1 MTSAYSRYSGWI
13 QDFIYEQNWNSLH
26 PVQEE
31 ACHAILDST
40 DHVLICSDTAS
51 GKTEAALFPLLTLLD
66 DNPPASAGILYIS
79 PLKALINDQSR
90 RLELLLKEHHI
101 PVVEWHG
108 DASGYRKER
117 ILKQKQGIIQ
127 ITPESLEA
135 LLITRPEEAKAL
147 FAQLPFIIIDEIHA
161 FIGTQRGLQL
171 QNLLVRLER
180 LTGRSIRRIA
190 LSATVG
196 DPDQAARWLS
206 ASTSRKT
213 TVVMPPAAGRT
224 LLAAQEHF
232 ALKEDLK
239 ESDPLH
245 TPFFQFL
252 YEQVHNR
259 RVLIFC
265 NSRAMT
271 EHVNQGLLAIAKARK
286 EHQKYYTHHGSLS
299 AALRHEAEKAMREGN
314 GPAICTCT
322 VTLELGIDLGDLD
335 LIVEIGAPW
344 SVSSLVQRV
353 GRSGRRNGRSRL
365 LMITLDEP
373 KIRSNPIFDLPWE
386 MLRGA
391 AELDLFIRERWIEPF
406 EEIPKP
412 ASLLFQ
418 QTLAMLAQHNGLSV
432 PDLAREVLTLPAFE
446 GKFSLDEYRELLR
459 HMRTMD
465 YLQLLEDNSLIPGE
479 EGDRLLKDY
488 RFYAVFKDEAAW
500 TVKAGSE
507 TIGTLD
513 ISPGVGIPFLLA
525 GKVWS
530 ASLIFEEKKEI
541 YVEAAEEG
549 TIPIWKPTSAGSLHE
564 KLMVRMLEILLSDET
579 PKWMLSGAK
588 AKLAQARSLASEL
601 GLRNTRILGLNKALV
616 LVLWTSSKVI
626 RSIQDLLQNGL
637 RAVLKIKGVYV
648 SGPLM
653 EIVSELD
660 PGELL
665 NKMAENWPDQPGP
678 DLVLSSLH
686 KLPSIEKYDPML
698 PVKTGRWW
706 YYANR
711 IELPDLM
718 EFLSLLEG
726 PEKKEDPFRQSG
738 ENKP

>member
-1 MTSAYSRYSGWI
+1 MRSAYSRYSGWI
-13 QDFIYEQNWNSLH
+13 QDFIYDQNWEKLH

-31 ACHAILDST
+31 ACHAILDTT

-90 RLELLLKEHHI
+90 RLELLLREHHL

-108 DASGYRKER
+108 DASGHRKEK
-117 ILKQKQGIIQ
+117 ILQKRQGIIQ

-147 FAQLPFIIIDEIHA
+147 FAHLPFIIIDEIHA

-180 LTGRSIRRIA
+180 LTAHSIRRIG

-206 ASTSRKT
+206 ACTDRQT
-213 TVVMPPAAGRT
+213 TVVIPASSGRT

-232 ALKEDLK
+232 VLETGWQDQNPEK
-239 ESDPLH
+239 S
-245 TPFFQFL
+245 PFFQFL

-265 NSRAMT
+265 NSKAMV
-271 EHVNQGLLAIAKARK
+271 ERVSSGLLSMARARK

-299 AALRHEAEKAMREGN
+299 AATRHEAEQAMRDGR
-314 GPAICTCT
+314 GPAVCTCT

-344 SVSSLVQRV
+344 SVSSLVQRL

-365 LMITLDEP
+365 LMITLDEN
-373 KIRSNPIFDLPWE
+373 RLQRNPIFDLPWE

-391 AELDLFIRERWIEPF
+391 AELDLFIKDHWVEPF

-418 QTLAMLAQHNGLSV
+418 QTLAVLAQHNGLSV
-432 PDLAREVLTLPAFE
+432 PDLAREVLTLPAFA
-446 GKFSLDEYRELLR
+446 GRFSLDEYRALLH
-459 HMRTMD
+459 HMLEEDM
-465 YLQLLEDNSLIPGE
+465 LLLLEDNSLIPGE
-479 EGDRLLKDY
+479 QGDRLLQDF
-488 RFYAVFKDEAAW
+488 RFYAVFRDESAW

-507 TIGTLD
+507 IIGTLD

-525 GKVWS
+525 GRVWS
-530 ASLIFEEKKEI
+530 AKLIFEEKKEI

-549 TIPIWKPTSAGSLHE
+549 AIPAWRPSGSGELHE
-564 KLMVRMLEILLSDET
+564 KLMQRMLEILLDDQD
-579 PKWMLSGAK
+579 PKWMLPGARER
-588 AKLAQARSLASEL
+588 LHQARQLAKEL
-601 GLRNTRILGLNKALV
+601 ELQSTRVLGLNKALV
-616 LVLWTSSKVI
+616 LVLWTSSRVI

-637 RAVLKIKGVYV
+637 RNTLKIKGVYV
-648 SGPLM
+648 SGPIM
-653 EIVSELD
+653 EIVSELKAS
-660 PGELL
+660 ELL
-665 NKMAENWPDQPGP
+665 EKLLLSWPVSPTPNQ
-678 DLVLSSLH
+678 VLASLH
-686 KLPSIEKYDPML
+686 KLPDIEKYDSYL
-698 PVKTGRWW
+698 PLELGRSW
-706 YYANR
+706 YFANQIR
-711 IELPDLM
+711 LPDVNTLM
-718 EFLSLLEG
+718 TLLEAPALPG
-726 PEKKEDPFRQSG
+726 SRKKDQA
-738 ENKP
+738 